1 MTFTDPIDFTDA
13 LDKLKSKKLVPTFL
27 TSDEIAKIPA
37 ELRDKGFFSA
47 RQMDVTLLQ
56 AFKDSTNDILAG
68 KSNVAKQARDLHD
81 LMDKLGYVQG
91 SSAIDDIYSR
101 ARINLILLTNTQMA
115 QGFGQWK
122 QGNEEGALDA
132 FPAQELI
139 RFENRQVPREWFDI
153 WDDAADDLGDETSAT
168 DADETGRMVAL
179 KNDPIWLAISD
190 FGLPW
195 PPFKFNS
202 GMGVLD
208 VSYEDAVDLGVMDAD
223 DEPLDPDEQSL
234 NSGLSASIANLD
246 PDLAQAFG
254 NLLGDAY
261 EKVKDAFVKKPLTN
275 RFTEAIDAC
284 IANSNAQEFYDLL
297 NSFEADPNYDASA
310 DEWSDAV
317 IKENA
322 AFILKP

>member
-1 MTFTDPIDFTDA
+1 
-13 LDKLKSKKLVPTFL
+13 
-27 TSDEIAKIPA
+27 
-37 ELRDKGFFSA
+37 
-47 RQMDVTLLQ
+47 
-56 AFKDSTNDILAG
+56 
-68 KSNVAKQARDLHD
+68 
-81 LMDKLGYVQG
+81 
-91 SSAIDDIYSR
+91 
-101 ARINLILLTNTQMA
+101 
-115 QGFGQWK
+115 
-122 QGNEEGALDA
+122 
-132 FPAQELI
+132 
-139 RFENRQVPREWFDI
+139 
-153 WDDAADDLGDETSAT
+153 
-168 DADETGRMVAL
+168 
-179 KNDPIWLAISD
+179 
-190 FGLPW
+190 
-195 PPFKFNS
+195 
-202 GMGVLD
+202 MGVLD

>member
-139 RFENRQVPREWFDI
+139 RFENRQVPREWWFVD
-153 WDDAADDLGDETSAT
+153 
-168 DADETGRMVAL
+168 
-179 KNDPIWLAISD
+179 AISSNGAGKPSRAQWRRN
-190 FGLPW
+190 FLENRA
-195 PPFKFNS
+195 K
-202 GMGVLD
+202 
-208 VSYEDAVDLGVMDAD
+208 
-223 DEPLDPDEQSL
+223 QR
-234 NSGLSASIANLD
+234 AS
-246 PDLAQAFG
+246 
-254 NLLGDAY
+254 
-261 EKVKDAFVKKPLTN
+261 
-275 RFTEAIDAC
+275 
-284 IANSNAQEFYDLL
+284 
-297 NSFEADPNYDASA
+297 
-310 DEWSDAV
+310 
-317 IKENA
+317 
-322 AFILKP
+322 